1 MKRYV
6 WFLFYLI
13 LFLLILAFCFSAE
26 IFDFDLWARLI
37 AGMGVIDAHQVLK
50 SDFLSYTPTH
60 IWYDHE
66 WGSGVVFYFLLKH
79 FGPYSLIFLQALLIF
94 GIFIFIVKFVKLRFD
109 KPYEILFY
117 VFALYALLGN
127 FIQPVRCHMFSFL
140 LFAVFLYVLELA
152 RLGKKKLLYI
162 LPLIVVVW
170 NNLHGGVVSGIGLIL
185 MYAAG
190 TFLNDKHN
198 KLWIEY
204 LIVAAISAVALVIN
218 PWGLDYIKFLF
229 MANTMHR
236 ADITEWWPLFSKFH
250 LFHFISFKIFM
261 MSILGVEAC
270 FIYKKIKDVGWKNLD
285 KVKLIVL
292 SVTLYLAFAHV
303 KLIPFFVISAA
314 AFCYNEIYNLI
325 NHAKM
330 PSYKD
335 KLMYTVLIIISILP
349 FLIKNTS
356 LPLSIDG
363 VYPVREVEFIK
374 INNLKGNL
382 LANFG
387 IGSYLS
393 YKLYPQNKIFMD
405 GRYEEVYPD
414 NYVELLKNFHL
425 IKGDWDEILKK
436 YPPDIILVEKTYP
449 VFYALKK
456 YQGWYLIFEGDRYG
470 VFIKTSDI
478 KKSYIVPVKDLDY
491 YKNTLFDTDVKLK

>member
-6 WFLFYLI
+6 WILFYLV

-37 AGMGVIDAHQVLK
+37 AGMGVIDGHQVLK

-60 IWYDHE
+60 VWYDHE
-66 WGSGVVFYFLLKH
+66 WGSGVVFYFLLKY
-79 FGPYSLIFLQALLIF
+79 FGPYSLIFLQSILIF
-94 GIFIFIVKFVKLRFD
+94 GIFVFIVKFVKLRSE

-127 FIQPVRCHMFSFL
+127 FIQPVRCHMFSFF
-140 LFAVFLYVLELA
+140 LFAMFLYVLELA
-152 RLGKKKLLYI
+152 RHGKKRMLYTLPIFVI
-162 LPLIVVVW
+162 LW
-170 NNLHGGVVSGIGLIL
+170 NNLHGGVVSGIGLIF
-185 MYAAG
+185 MYALG
-190 TFLNDKHN
+190 TFLNDRHN
-198 KLWIEY
+198 KIWIKY
-204 LIVAAISAVALVIN
+204 LIIGAVSSIALIIN
-218 PWGLDYIKFLF
+218 PWGIDYIKFLL
-229 MANTMHR
+229 MANTMQR

-250 LFHFISFKIFM
+250 LFGFIPFKIFM
-261 MSILGVEAC
+261 VTILGIEAGC
-270 FIYKKIKDVGWKNLD
+270 IYKNIKENGWKNLD

-292 SVTLYLAFAHV
+292 VVTLYLAFSHI

-314 AFCYNEIYNLI
+314 AFCYNDVCNLI
-325 NHAKM
+325 SRIKM
-330 PSYKD
+330 PQYKN
-335 KLMYTVLIIISILP
+335 KLIYGVLIIVGILP
-349 FLIKNTS
+349 FLIKNIS
-356 LPLSIDG
+356 LPLSIEG

-414 NYVELLKNFHL
+414 EYIELLKNFHL
-425 IKGDWDEILKK
+425 VKPGWDEILEK

-456 YQGWYLIFEGDRYG
+456 YKGWYLIFEGDRYG
-470 VFIKTSDI
+470 VFIRTSDI
-478 KKSYIVPVKDLDY
+478 KKSYIIPVKDLNY
-491 YKNTLFDTDVKLK
+491 YKNTLFDTDIKL